1 MSTLIVVLPPREP
14 AVPLPE
20 WQWPE
25 LSFALVDKA
34 GQTQRAGRASLASLP
49 HAAAT
54 VLVVAARDLLLL
66 AAAVPAV
73 KGPKLRQALP
83 NIVEDYL
90 IQDPQACHIAVD
102 PVALPDG
109 RRVLAVID
117 REWFRFAIEAFKA
130 AGHRAIRAVPATR
143 CLPLP
148 DGAPLA
154 PAAEPVLAAGEDDDA
169 DGITEAAVISPV
181 EAPVV
186 VAAHTGANGEPLR
199 VPIVAAIV
207 ARIDSMPVDAAL
219 SIAAAPRVELAIA
232 RGLLGEGLTAPAA
245 SAGST
250 LAALTAGAP
259 FELYQLGAPGAEPQL
274 ASITPQAAPDA
285 IPGTTP
291 LPFDAF
297 ARRAR
302 EARFNLCQFDF
313 EAMPWRFDRATIS
326 RLKLPAALAAVTL
339 VIAVI
344 GINIHWWRLAHER
357 DALSAQITE
366 TLLTAFPKTT
376 VVLDPPAQMTRQI
389 DQLRVAAGELS
400 PNDFLA
406 LASGVARSLG
416 PLPANGI
423 ASLDYH
429 DRRLDVG
436 FKPEVKVDPDFGT
449 RLARNGLTGE
459 IDSSTGKWT
468 IRSGS

>member
-25 LSFALVDKA
+25 LSFALLDKSGHA
-34 GQTQRAGRASLASLP
+34 QRAGRSSLATLP
-49 HAAAT
+49 HAAST

-66 AAAVPAV
+66 ATAVPAV

-90 IQDPQACHIAVD
+90 IQDPQSCQIAVD

-117 REWFRFAIEAFKA
+117 REWFRFVVEAFKA

-143 CLPLP
+143 CLPVPAEIALAADTAEPAPLP
-148 DGAPLA
+148 DGEAG
-154 PAAEPVLAAGEDDDA
+154 EPGAAGSV
-169 DGITEAAVISPV
+169 TEAAVISPA
-181 EAPVV
+181 EPPAHGLQPARTPII
-186 VAAHTGANGEPLR
+186 AAVMARIES
-199 VPIVAAIV
+199 VPIDGEI
-207 ARIDSMPVDAAL
+207 AL
-219 SIAAAPRVELAIA
+219 AAAPRVELAIA
-232 RGLLGEGLTAPAA
+232 RGALGEGLTAPAA

-250 LAALTAGAP
+250 LAALTADAP
-259 FELYQLGAPGAEPQL
+259 FELYTLGAPGAEPQL
-274 ASITPQAAPDA
+274 ASVTTQADPDA

-297 ARRAR
+297 ARRAL
-302 EARFNLCQFDF
+302 ETRFNLCQFDF
-313 EAMPWRFDRATIS
+313 EVVPWRFDRATLT
-326 RLKLPAALAAVTL
+326 RLKLPAALAVATL
-339 VIAVI
+339 VVAVI
-344 GINIHWWRLAHER
+344 GVNLHWWRLARER
-357 DALSAQITE
+357 DAISAQITE

-376 VVLDPPAQMTRQI
+376 TVLDPPEQMTRQI
-389 DQLRVAAGELS
+389 DQLRIAAGELS

-436 FKPEVKVDPDFGT
+436 FKPQVKVDPDFGT
-449 RLARNGLTGE
+449 RLARNGLTGA